1 MYTICPPKQLLKNK
15 LLRKNTN
22 LLRMVH
28 MTEKWKYVF
37 DMEFFELLGAANSY
51 CGQTKRENKLLSH
64 LKKKIFSF
72 WKLIIALAFVF

>member
-28 MTEKWKYVF
+28 MTEKLKYVF
-37 DMEFFELLGAANSY
+37 DGIFWAFGGRQQLL
-51 CGQTKRENKLLSH
+51 CTNKAG
-64 LKKKIFSF
+64 K
-72 WKLIIALAFVF
+72 